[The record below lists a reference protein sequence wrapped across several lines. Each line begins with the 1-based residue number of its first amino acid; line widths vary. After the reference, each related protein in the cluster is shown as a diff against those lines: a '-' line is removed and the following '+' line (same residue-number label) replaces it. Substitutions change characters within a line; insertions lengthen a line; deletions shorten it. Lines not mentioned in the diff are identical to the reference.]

1 MEENEEHGE
10 RGRGREAWQSGG
22 LQCSCKKEALTPERV
37 GGVDA
42 GRIGNCTRQTWKKQG
57 DHVSLFVS
65 VAFIY
70 AYYCGI
76 IILIVP
82 HFHF

>member
-10 RGRGREAWQSGG
+10 RGKCGEARQSGG

-37 GGVDA
+37 DGMDA
-42 GRIGNCTRQTWKKQG
+42 GRTGNCTSQTWKKQG
-57 DHVSLFVS
+57 DHMSLFVS
-65 VAFIY
+65 IAVIY
-70 AYYCGI
+70 ACYSGI